1 VVHFLGKPTR
11 ASIKNTIKSK
21 VLLSDRMS
29 APEAAKAFVVI
40 GQYIRTGS
48 ANFLIVFI

>member
-1 VVHFLGKPTR
+1 
-11 ASIKNTIKSK
+11 
-21 VLLSDRMS
+21 VLLSDRMP

-40 GQYIRTGS
+40 VQYVKTDS